1 MSQDLQ
7 ASLWMFFGRLHPLV
21 LHLPIGLWFGVVVL
35 EFGGAIFRRKPK
47 TLEGNALDAAP
58 AAPPVAPGAITSL
71 AWIAALSGALAAST
85 GWMLGEEGANSGANF
100 ELHRWFGVSAGTLGL
115 LAAATS
121 GFRARRAFRS
131 LLVALLLVLMPA
143 GHLGGGM
150 THGEDFLT
158 EPFAPK
164 SAPAKP
170 AAQSTAQPAVQPST
184 TQKPTANATSPQQP
198 ATQTAPQAQ
207 GQTQNSA
214 ASTSPGATTKSLPL
228 ATPPVTYAAVQPI
241 LRRVCITCHNPEKH
255 KGELQLHDRTGIEKG
270 GENGAVLVPGKP
282 DESKLLTNVLL
293 PIDEDGHMPPKGK
306 PQPTAEEIA
315 TLRAWIAAG
324 APFVEAAA
332 PAAPSGAA
340 SETKAG
346 GDAVK
351 AAPVETK
358 VAPTSEVK
366 LTEVKTNEVKVAP
379 VAPATPVEARTQPA
393 PLPNAAKPAGAT
405 QTDTKQDPVK
415 PAETKQDPAKV
426 APTKQEVTPAKATSV
441 AKPDAAATQPVSATA
456 TATVTVVA
464 KQQAPAA
471 DAPKAPLNRSA
482 IDALRMRQI
491 DVREAPP
498 GGVGLTIDF
507 AAVATTMT
515 EGETKSL
522 LQPLVEHIT
531 DLGLA
536 RVPVG
541 DALCTLCSRM
551 PALSRLDLRLT
562 HVTTQGVQSLA
573 GLTKLKE
580 LILAQT
586 RLDDSAVD
594 AILALPALT
603 KVYVWNSGLPNEA
616 IARLRQ
622 KQGLTVDAG
631 DTPPAKALEVEGE
644 LKFVNELPLPGQK
657 PPSPEVAAALQPVNA
672 ICPVSGKPVDP
683 QFVVVHGQQAVGFCC
698 MNCPKAFWAEPTKYP
713 VKAK

>member
-47 TLEGNALDAAP
+47 TNAALMTEAP
-58 AAPPVAPGAITSL
+58 PAPPVAPSAITTL
-71 AWIAALSGALAAST
+71 AWIAALSGAFAAST
-85 GWMLGEEGANSGANF
+85 GWMLGEEGANSGTNF

-115 LAAATS
+115 LAALAS

-131 LLVALLLVLMPA
+131 LLVALLMVLLPA

-164 SAPAKP
+164 TAPAKP
-170 AAQSTAQPAVQPST
+170 AVAP
-184 TQKPTANATSPQQP
+184 KPTATP
-198 ATQTAPQAQ
+198 AAA
-207 GQTQNSA
+207 NSA
-214 ASTSPGATTKSLPL
+214 ASNQAATPTAAQTQAQAQSSTAPTNPISPTATVLVATTP
-228 ATPPVTYAAVQPI
+228 ATYAAVQMI
-241 LRRVCITCHNPEKH
+241 LKRTCIPCHNPEKH
-255 KGELQLHDRTGIEKG
+255 KGDLQLHDRAGIEKG

-293 PIDEDGHMPPKGK
+293 PLEEEGHMPPKGK
-306 PQPTAEEIA
+306 PQPTADEIA

-324 APFVEAAA
+324 APFAEAAA
-332 PAAPSGAA
+332 PAAQSGAA
-340 SETKAG
+340 G
-346 GDAVK
+346 GSKVSGEPVK
-351 AAPVETK
+351 SSPVETK
-358 VAPTSEVK
+358 LVET
-366 LTEVKTNEVKVAP
+366 TEVKTTEVKGAP
-379 VAPATPVEARTQPA
+379 VAPAPAEGGGTQPVA
-393 PLPNAAKPAGAT
+393 PASATAPTPRSELLPGATKPTSATEANGKPAAA
-405 QTDTKQDPVK
+405 K
-415 PAETKQDPAKV
+415 PAETKQDPVKAT
-426 APTKQEVTPAKATSV
+426 PTKQETAPATPAERRQADATP
-441 AKPDAAATQPVSATA
+441 AQPVTATA

-464 KQQAPAA
+464 KPAAPATE
-471 DAPKAPLNRSA
+471 APKAPLNRAA
-482 IDALRMRQI
+482 IEALRMRQI

-498 GGVGLTIDF
+498 GGMGLTIDF

-515 EGETKSL
+515 EAETKSL

-541 DALCTLCSRM
+541 DELCTLCSRM
-551 PALSRLDLRLT
+551 PSLTRLDLRLT
-562 HVTTQGVQSLA
+562 QVTSTGVQSLA
-573 GLTKLKE
+573 SLKQLKE

-586 RLDDSAVD
+586 RLDDRAVD

-657 PPSPEVAAALQPVNA
+657 PASPEVAAALTPVNA
-672 ICPVSGKPVDP
+672 VCPVSGKPIDP

-698 MNCPKAFWAEPTKYP
+698 MNCPKAFWAEPAKYP
-713 VKAK
+713 IKAK